1 MRKYCIYE
9 TLKEFNDTVQLSAMQ
24 RRCINAFVFLFERLG
39 ENELCRRLK
48 NGEPLLA
55 I

>member
-1 MRKYCIYE
+1 MK
-9 TLKEFNDTVQLSAMQ
+9 TVKKFNDHSVVVRGAATVY
-24 RRCINAFVFLFERLG
+24 RCVCFLFERLG